1 MNSLIASKIE
11 KSKFKIKLERNILEK
26 IGGLKSKLR
35 VVFKFNKIKNR
46 KKKKVWASTCSNEIL
61 KNKDL
66 FKDRIKR

>member
-35 VVFKFNKIKNR
+35 VVFKFNKVKNR
-46 KKKKVWASTCSNEIL
+46 KKKKV
-61 KNKDL
+61 
-66 FKDRIKR
+66 